1 MKKYKLWLSILL
13 IFSFIYLFFLPVLA
27 DENTP
32 ISMDFKGADLRD
44 VFRTLAQI
52 AEVNLITHQSVQ
64 GEITLTLTEVPFLE
78 AVNLIAIANDLE
90 YRWVGNTLL
99 IAEPAEI
106 HDTFSRTLIETF
118 DIQYADLD
126 KIKAILEG
134 LMVDRTITVD
144 TRTQTLMVI
153 SKEAEMQIARDIIA
167 KLDVPV
173 PQVFLEVRVEELST
187 TALDK
192 IGVQQGSYAKLRLLS
207 DAQGLITDLA
217 LDLPSIVEALKQD
230 GIARTL
236 ANPSLVTLDGQT
248 SKLLIGDKIPVE
260 SQELIDG
267 QMQTVI
273 TYIQAG
279 IQLEFTPRISADN
292 YITLNI
298 KPQIS
303 SLGEYLTKG
312 YPLIRSRELE
322 TIVRIKDGETFVIGG
337 LIREDDRQSLEKVP
351 ILGDIPILGALFK
364 HTEDSK
370 QSTDI
375 IIFITPKII
384 YPGDENYFK
393 PEEKTVLDYDD
404 EIEQI
409 EPPSG
414 EQRTLI
420 LD

>member
-1 MKKYKLWLSILL
+1 
-13 IFSFIYLFFLPVLA
+13 
-27 DENTP
+27 
-32 ISMDFKGADLRD
+32 
-44 VFRTLAQI
+44 
-52 AEVNLITHQSVQ
+52 
-64 GEITLTLTEVPFLE
+64 
-78 AVNLIAIANDLE
+78 
-90 YRWVGNTLL
+90 
-99 IAEPAEI
+99 
-106 HDTFSRTLIETF
+106 
-118 DIQYADLD
+118 
-126 KIKAILEG
+126 
-134 LMVDRTITVD
+134 
-144 TRTQTLMVI
+144 
-153 SKEAEMQIARDIIA
+153 

-207 DAQGLITDLA
+207 DAQGLITDIA

-260 SQELIDG
+260 SQELVNG
-267 QMQTVI
+267 EMTTVI

-322 TIVRIKDGETFVIGG
+322 TVVRIKDGETFVIGG

-370 QSTDI
+370 QATDI

-384 YPGDENYFK
+384 YPGDENYFNSEQDPIINVDDPILNDVK
-393 PEEKTVLDYDD
+393 LEKVDSPSD
-404 EIEQI
+404 
-409 EPPSG
+409 EPP
-414 EQRTLI
+414 TFKI
-420 LD
+420 D